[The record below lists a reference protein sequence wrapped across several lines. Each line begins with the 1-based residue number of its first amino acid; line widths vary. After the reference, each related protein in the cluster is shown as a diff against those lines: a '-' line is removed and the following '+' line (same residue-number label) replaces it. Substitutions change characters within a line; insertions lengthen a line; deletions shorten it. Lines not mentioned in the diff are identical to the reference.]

1 MSNKTIATALIAI
14 AAVSAMP
21 GADARAHA
29 GHRHAVAK
37 HFAAKHSAAKAL
49 PLTPDTVNDAN
60 LTTTVAANSH
70 GAAVL
75 RAEVLLDRA
84 NFSPGEI
91 DGGYGSNVR
100 KAIAGFQTSNGLE
113 ATGMVDKP
121 TWAALDRDSAP
132 VLSSYTITAE
142 DVAGPFVPLP
152 HDMMEKAK
160 LPALGYES
168 PLEALGEKFHSSPK
182 LLQQL
187 NPGKDFSA
195 AGVEIVVPSVGSP
208 TPLTKAAK
216 VVVDKSDSVVMLVD
230 AAGKTIAQYPA
241 TTGSEHDPLPLG
253 EWKIRGVARNP
264 VFHYNPALFWDA
276 NPTHDKAT
284 IPAGPNNP
292 VGLVWIDLSKEHYGI
307 HGTPEPSM
315 ISKSQSHGCIRLSNW
330 NALSLAA
337 AVSPGMPAILQE

>member
-1 MSNKTIATALIAI
+1 MLNKSMATVLITLAS
-14 AAVSAMP
+14 VSAMP
-21 GADARAHA
+21 I
-29 GHRHAVAK
+29 AVARI
-37 HFAAKHSAAKAL
+37 HAHHTRTQAMSPQL
-49 PLTPDTVNDAN
+49 PLTPEAVNDVSLIAPLGPN
-60 LTTTVAANSH
+60 TH

-100 KAIAGFQTSNGLE
+100 KAIAGYQASNGLE
-113 ATGMVDKP
+113 VTGTVDNN
-121 TWAALDRDSAP
+121 TWAALDRDAAP
-132 VLSSYTITAE
+132 VLESYTITAE
-142 DVAGPFVPLP
+142 DVAGPFTPIP

-168 PLEALGEKFHSSPK
+168 PLEALGEKFHASPK

-187 NPGKDFSA
+187 NPGKDFA
-195 AGVEIVVPSVGSP
+195 TAGQEIVVTSVGSP
-208 TPLTKAAK
+208 TPLAKAVK
-216 VVVDKSDSVVMLVD
+216 VVVSKSDSVVMLVD
-230 AAGKTIAQYPA
+230 AAGKVLAQYPA

-292 VGLVWIDLSKEHYGI
+292 VGMVWIDLSKDHYGI
-307 HGTPEPSM
+307 HGTPEPSK
-315 ISKSQSHGCIRLSNW
+315 ISKTQSHGCIRLTNW
-330 NALSLAA
+330 NAMSLAQ